1 MAKPRLSMRKVKEVL
16 RLKYD
21 CHLKDRQIARSC
33 GIARSTVADYVA
45 RAAAAGITWPVP
57 DNLTDSALDSML
69 FASSVLPAASTRPLP
84 DFETIYNELRD
95 YKNLNLTLTQLWTE
109 YKEDYPLLGYQYTQF
124 CQHYRLWLKKLD
136 YCMRQDH
143 KPGEKL
149 FVDYAKGLSIIDQK
163 TGEIIPTDIFIA
175 VWGASNYTFVEA
187 SLSQDVPSW
196 LSSHVRALNYFGCSP
211 AVLVP
216 DCLKSGVTKAC
227 IYEPDINP
235 SYMDFA
241 QHYGIA
247 VVPARPRHPRD
258 KAKVETGAL
267 IAKRWIL
274 AVLRHKTFTSI
285 NELNAAISELL
296 ERLNNRPLRKLKKSR
311 AELFESLDRPR
322 AHQLPPSPYEY
333 AQWKKVTVNIDYHIE
348 VDAHYYSVPF
358 ALIRQKLDARITTST
373 VELFLKSE
381 RIAAHPRSRT
391 PHAHTTLKEHM
402 PPDHQKYLE
411 WSPSRIIS
419 WAAQTGPATAKLVE
433 SIIASRTFPEQAY
446 RSCLGILRLGKQYGT
461 TRLEAAAIRALQFN
475 TCSFKSVRSIL
486 ARNLDRVKDQQPDQQ
501 QLPLSNH
508 SNIRGRTYFN

>member
-21 CHLKDRQIARSC
+21 CHLTDRQIARSC
-33 GIARSTVADYVA
+33 NIARSTVADYIS
-45 RAAAAGITWPVP
+45 RAVAAGISWPIP
-57 DNLTDSALDSML
+57 ENLTDSALDALL
-69 FASSVLPAASTRPLP
+69 FASSHSPVPSSRPIP
-84 DFETIYNELRD
+84 DFQTIYNELRD
-95 YKNLNLTLTQLWTE
+95 YKNLNLTLYQLWEE
-109 YKEDYPLLGYQYTQF
+109 YKENHLADGYQYTQF
-124 CQHYRLWLKKLD
+124 CHHYRQWLKKLD

-143 KPGEKL
+143 RPGEKL
-149 FVDYAKGLSIIDQK
+149 FVDYSKGIPILDPA

-196 LSSHVRALNYFGCSP
+196 LSSHVRALNYFDCAP

-235 SYMDFA
+235 SYMELA

-274 AVLRHKTFTSI
+274 AALRHRTFTSI
-285 NELNAAISELL
+285 HELNAAIAELL
-296 ERLNNRPLRKLKKSR
+296 EKLNSRPLRKLKKSR
-311 AELFESLDRPR
+311 KELFLSLDRPH
-322 AHQLPPSPYEY
+322 AHQLPPAHYEY
-333 AQWKKVTVNIDYHIE
+333 ALWKKVTVNIDYHIE
-348 VDAHYYSVPF
+348 VDSHYYSVPF
-358 ALIRQKLDARITTST
+358 SLIRQKLDVRLTAST
-373 VELFLKSE
+373 VEVFRKSE

-391 PHAHTTLKEHM
+391 PHAHSTLKEHM

-411 WSPSRIIS
+411 WSPSRIIN

-446 RSCLGILRLGKQYGT
+446 RSCLGILRLGKHYGQD
-461 TRLEAAAIRALQFN
+461 RLEAAALRALQFN

-486 ARNLDRVKDQQPDQQ
+486 ARNLDRAKDQQPDQHM
-501 QLPLSNH
+501 LPLSNH